1 MTTTITQIRTGLA
14 SALGNIS
21 GLRTSP
27 IVPDSPNPPMGWVEP
42 QTVNYDLSFGRG
54 LDEFDFDLTILVQRT
69 NDVRTAQN
77 KLDLYCSSSGAQS
90 VKRAIELDRTLGG
103 LVQDC
108 RVTGLSSYG
117 QATYGETTYL
127 AAVFAVKVYSN

>member
-1 MTTTITQIRTGLA
+1 MSTITQIRTAIA
-14 SALGNIS
+14 SALGGIS

-27 IVPDSPNPPMGWVEP
+27 IVPDNPNPPMGWVEP
-42 QTVNYDLSFGRG
+42 MNVTFDSTFGRG
-54 LDEFDFDLTILVQRT
+54 MDEFDYEITILVQRGT
-69 NDVRTAQN
+69 DVRTAQN
-77 KLDLYCSSSGAQS
+77 NLDLYCSSSGSQS